1 MDIISITLVVV
12 DFDQE
17 EADPVFICVPALV
30 IISYRTELVY
40 PAEECYY
47 YFSSFIIWSDL
58 RQITL
63 LFFACLE
70 IYSTSLVS
78 SWIEVLLQQFESYT
92 LLDNST
98 RLSHTL
104 FFGLS

>member
-17 EADPVFICVPALV
+17 EADPIFICVPALV

-47 YFSSFIIWSDL
+47 YFQSFYYLVRLETDHTIVL
-58 RQITL
+58 
-63 LFFACLE
+63 CLSRD
-70 IYSTSLVS
+70 I
-78 SWIEVLLQQFESYT
+78 
-92 LLDNST
+92 
-98 RLSHTL
+98 
-104 FFGLS
+104 